1 MANEA
6 KSARYRSLLRTTV
19 GLDTGRVFF
28 LRSAVPLSSYPFVVQ
43 ISCRKCS
50 RDGSYR
56 LARLADK
63 YGSEMTLIN
72 LLALLS
78 ADCRLREKEGRSAD
92 PWARCGA
99 FFCDLN
105 GPRPPDLPPGSG
117 RATAACGQQPG

>member
-1 MANEA
+1 MF
-6 KSARYRSLLRTTV
+6 SIRSFVR
-19 GLDTGRVFF
+19 
-28 LRSAVPLSSYPFVVQ
+28 LSSYPFVVVR

-50 RDGSYR
+50 RFGSYR

-78 ADCRLREKEGRSAD
+78 ADCKLREKEGRSPD

-105 GPRPPDLPPGSG
+105 GPQPPDLPPDARTKIRLAVSN
-117 RATAACGQQPG
+117 RDDAA